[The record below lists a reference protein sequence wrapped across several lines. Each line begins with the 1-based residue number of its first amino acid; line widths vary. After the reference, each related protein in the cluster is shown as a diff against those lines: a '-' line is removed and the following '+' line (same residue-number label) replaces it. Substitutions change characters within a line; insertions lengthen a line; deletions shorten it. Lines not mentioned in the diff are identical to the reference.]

1 MKSAVTARLFKAVYE
16 DRSAATE
23 DKYTSTKIIET
34 GDTDCAST
42 GNTDVQSH
50 MSDERWL
57 KEAARRLVNR
67 VSSREIVDT
76 CSSVSST

>member
-16 DRSAATE
+16 DGSAATE

-34 GDTDCAST
+34 GDTECASM
-42 GNTDVQSH
+42 GSTDVHSH
-50 MSDERWL
+50 ISDERWL

-76 CSSVSST
+76 SSSVNGT

>member
-16 DRSAATE
+16 DRSAVIE

-34 GDTDCAST
+34 GDTDCASM

-50 MSDERWL
+50 MSDE
-57 KEAARRLVNR
+57 
-67 VSSREIVDT
+67 T
-76 CSSVSST
+76 